1 MRHKLLFAP
10 LSVLMLFGCAQTPTT
25 ADATAEFCQNL
36 ASLKQELA
44 SLGTLTPNSTVG
56 EFNATRDRVK
66 LAFDKLNRSAT
77 VLQNVK
83 VDELKKAEEN
93 FNKTVS
99 NISPKDTLADA
110 ADQVKQAGAQV
121 EAARSQLSSTVSCP
135 QQ

>member
-1 MRHKLLFAP
+1 MRHQLLFATLP
-10 LSVLMLFGCAQTPTT
+10 VLMLVGCAQAPTT
-25 ADATAEFCQNL
+25 ADATADFCQNL

-56 EFNATRDRVK
+56 EFNTTRDRIK
-66 LAFDKLNRSAT
+66 IAFDKLNRSAT

-83 VDELKKAEEN
+83 VDDLKKAEEN

-110 ADQVKQAGAQV
+110 ATQVQQAGAEV
-121 EAARSQLSSTVSCP
+121 EAARAQVSSTVSCP
-135 QQ
+135 